1 MKEKMIWEAD
11 NQDGFN
17 GKRLKVMC
25 LNQAIGKLMREIND
39 LSTTR
44 DKLAGIMEEGVETEK
59 LEVMLE

>member
-1 MKEKMIWEAD
+1 VKEKLIWEAD

-17 GKRLKVMC
+17 EKLLKVMC